1 MANLRLVAARRV
13 GQYHLSDTRA
23 DGPMLGYCAGQPIW
37 SAIIDG
43 VGQRYVFAGVAVRR
57 RNGDVDLAALRHG
70 EWLLE
75 PGLIYRSD
83 PAARRWPW
91 LQRRLTPA

>member
-1 MANLRLVAARRV
+1 MAPLGRVAARYV

-23 DGPMLGYCAGQPIW
+23 DGPMLGFCAGQPIF
-37 SAIIDG
+37 SAVVDG
-43 VGQRYVFAGVAVRR
+43 FGRRYVFAGVAVRR
-57 RNGDVDLAALRHG
+57 RDGDVDLAALRRG

-83 PAARRWPW
+83 RATRRWPW
-91 LQRRLTPA
+91 HLRRLKAA

>member
-1 MANLRLVAARRV
+1 VASLRRVAARRV
-13 GQYHLSDTRA
+13 GHYHLSDARA

-57 RNGDVDLAALRHG
+57 RDGDVDLAALRQG
-70 EWLLE
+70 ERLVD

-83 PAARRWPW
+83 HAVRRWPW
-91 LQRRLTPA
+91 HFRRLTPA

>member
-1 MANLRLVAARRV
+1 MALFGRVAGRCA

-23 DGPMLGYCAGQPIW
+23 DGPMLGYCAGHPIF
-37 SAIIDG
+37 SAIIDSF
-43 VGQRYVFAGVAVRR
+43 GQRYVFAGVAVRR
-57 RNGDVDLAALRHG
+57 RDGDVDLAALRQG

-83 PAARRWPW
+83 GAVRRWPW
-91 LQRRLTPA
+91 HFRRLTPA